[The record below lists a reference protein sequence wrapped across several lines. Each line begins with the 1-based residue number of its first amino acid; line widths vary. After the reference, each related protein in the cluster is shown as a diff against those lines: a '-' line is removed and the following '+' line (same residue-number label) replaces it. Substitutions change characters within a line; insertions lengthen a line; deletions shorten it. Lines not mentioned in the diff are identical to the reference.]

1 MRVFVTGATGLVGR
15 RLVPRLLAA
24 GHTVLCVSRDPT
36 RARTLLPA
44 EAELIGADPG
54 LPGVWQD
61 RAAICDAVVNLAGSP
76 VAAGRWTRA
85 RKQAIRRSR
94 LGVTSHLARTLVRS
108 EHPVIF
114 ISASAAGYYGD
125 TGETAVGERAQPGN
139 DFLARLAVEWEH
151 TALQAEAEAVRIVLL
166 RMGAVLAPE
175 GGVLG
180 RMLPLFRAGLG
191 GPWGTGRQYLPWI
204 HIEDLVGV
212 ILFVL
217 EGSAVVG
224 PVNVAV
230 PAPCSQ
236 REFAR
241 TLGRVL
247 GRPARLPSPGWVL
260 RLLLG
265 EMADLMLTGQRV
277 VPNALKA
284 AGYSFAFPDLEPALR
299 DLLEERSGQPTTK
312 ASA

>member
-1 MRVFVTGATGLVGR
+1 MRVFITGATGLVGR

-24 GHTVLCVSRDPT
+24 GHTVLCVTRDPT
-36 RARTLLPA
+36 RAKEILPA

-61 RAAICDAVVNLAGSP
+61 RAAICDAVVNLAGAP
-76 VAAGRWTRA
+76 VAAGRWTHT

-94 LGVTSHLARTLVRS
+94 LGVTSHLARTLIRS

-114 ISASAAGYYGD
+114 VSASAAGYYGD
-125 TGETAVGERAQPGN
+125 TGDNAVGERAQPGN

-151 TALQAEAEAVRIVLL
+151 TALQAEAEAVQVVLL
-166 RMGAVLAPE
+166 RIGAVLAAE

-191 GPWGTGRQYLPWI
+191 GPLGTGRQYLPWI
-204 HIEDLVGV
+204 HIEDVVGV
-212 ILFVL
+212 ILFIL
-217 EGSAVVG
+217 EGSAVAG
-224 PVNVAV
+224 PVNAAV

-247 GRPARLPSPGWVL
+247 GKPARLSAPAWVL
-260 RLLLG
+260 RMLLG
-265 EMADLMLTGQRV
+265 EMAGMVLTGQRV

-284 AGYSFAFPDLEPALR
+284 AGYSFAFTELEPALR
-299 DLLEERSGQPTTK
+299 DLLGAQCGQPTTK